1 MKIHI
6 LYRQYFDG
14 LGKERKLGGVETYI
28 DALCV
33 LFKKK
38 GITPVICQYA
48 KTTFT
53 KECNGTLVRG
63 FPVDNAKA
71 LFACIEKDID
81 KANDLV
87 LFGTDA
93 ISYKLEGVRTMS
105 IQHGVGWDI
114 PYTER
119 SLFRNGIGRIRYS
132 WYGLRDFLYCDSSV
146 CVDYNFYNW
155 YKAIYPNADRK
166 KICVIPN
173 FANRIISDE
182 QLNEKIAGFGKK
194 PIKIIFARRFEFF
207 RGSILFAKVMAN
219 VLKRHDNIEL
229 TIAGEGPCEKDI
241 RDILSSYVD
250 RVTITKYL
258 PSEAFDIHKQHDIAV
273 VPTIGSEGTSLSLIE
288 AMAAGCVAV
297 ATPVGGMSNVILD
310 GYNGLFTMPEQ
321 KELEEVIEKA
331 IKIIE
336 SGDGQMVKRSVET
349 IRTSFSLETWEQ
361 KWSKF
366 IDELIENK

>member
-1 MKIHI
+1 MTIHI

-14 LGKERKLGGVETYI
+14 LGQERKLGGVETYI

-48 KTTFT
+48 KTTFE

-71 LFACIEKDID
+71 LFACIEKDVD

-93 ISYKLEGVRTMS
+93 ISYKLEGVKTMS
-105 IQHGVGWDI
+105 IQHGVAWDI

-119 SLFRNGIGRIRYS
+119 SLMRNSIGRVRYS

-173 FANRIISDE
+173 FANKIISDE
-182 QLNEKIAGFGKK
+182 ELDKKIASFGKEK
-194 PIKIIFARRFEFF
+194 IKIIFARRFEKF
-207 RGSILFAKVMAN
+207 RGSILFAKVMVNLLA
-219 VLKRHDNIEL
+219 KHDNIEV
-229 TIAGEGPCEKDI
+229 TIAGEGPCEEEM
-241 RDILSSYVD
+241 RAILKPYSE
-250 RVTITKYL
+250 RVIITKYL
-258 PSEAFDIHKQHDIAV
+258 PSEAFDIHKKHAIAV

-297 ATPVGGMSNVILD
+297 STPVGGMSNVILD
-310 GYNGLFTMPEQ
+310 GYNGLFAMPEQ
-321 KELEEVIEKA
+321 KEMEDAIEKA
-331 IKIIE
+331 IGLVE
-336 SGDGQMVKRSVET
+336 SGDGLMVKRAVDT
-349 IRTSFSLETWEQ
+349 IRTSFSLASWEQ

-366 IDELIENK
+366 IDELLFIQ